1 MIPTIGVMIGAYV
14 GLRSVEIA
22 FTPGNRFKSRFGHVV
37 VVTTGV
43 IVAVITALGTSSI
56 LVGKNA
62 FTAAVLR

>member
-1 MIPTIGVMIGAYV
+1 MIPTIGVMVGAYI

-22 FTPGNRFKSRFGHVV
+22 FTPGNRFKSKFGHVA
-37 VVTTGV
+37 VVTIGV
-43 IVAVITALGTSSI
+43 IVALITALGTSNI